1 MLRDAVGHTC
11 EVKTA
16 QETGESGGI
25 SRNHWEIGGKFGE
38 IRGKF
43 GKKLLNFRGIRGK
56 FGEGEF
62 RGKLGGDSGEIG
74 RKLVNCVSPMVKQ
87 NAQTVKSI
95 SPTSGKTGKN
105 EGKLFHK
112 NSPQGNLCER
122 GGGNEREMKG
132 NFVFT
137 TSFNCTVLY
146 VLGMNLQNIL
156 QHAMLTRAD
165 SKLNL
170 DPRLKKIRCCEN

>member
-1 MLRDAVGHTC
+1 M
-11 EVKTA
+11 
-16 QETGESGGI
+16 
-25 SRNHWEIGGKFGE
+25 
-38 IRGKF
+38 
-43 GKKLLNFRGIRGK
+43 
-56 FGEGEF
+56 
-62 RGKLGGDSGEIG
+62 
-74 RKLVNCVSPMVKQ
+74 NCVSPMVKQ

-95 SPTSGKTGKN
+95 SPTSGKTGKK

-122 GGGNEREMKG
+122 GGGNEREVKG